1 MKIEKLSLIFVL
13 IQTTQPFFYLQTLR
27 DTHQHSSFLTKI
39 AEKWF
44 ISVTMIWTTSFKLV
58 VEEHHSKG
66 LSWICL
72 WQETEADLPIL
83 PLEMFRAKTVDTR
96 NLSHSQDT
104 KNTIYIFFILPCA
117 FKQVKD
123 DQRGQISA
131 SKQQLM
137 YIAVNKSLNELQA
150 ALDH

>member
-83 PLEMFRAKTVDTR
+83 PLEMIRTKTVDTR

-104 KNTIYIFFILPCA
+104 KNTIYIFFLYPTLCFQASEGWSKEANFSIQTTTHVYCCEQK
-117 FKQVKD
+117 FKWT
-123 DQRGQISA
+123 A
-131 SKQQLM
+131 SC
-137 YIAVNKSLNELQA
+137 
-150 ALDH
+150 